1 MKIGII
7 TLFGDNYGNK
17 LQNLAVQKI
26 IEKYGFEAETIL
38 IDVSRGIKRP
48 YARGLTLKKLN
59 PNYIVKAIKAQFK
72 NKYLYK
78 NDRDGI
84 IKSIRFLKEGKWHD
98 SIKKREQNFSKYTA
112 KYLKLATNKLTLC
125 DINAEWLKEYDFFIS
140 GSDQVWN
147 PTYRYTSSLNF
158 LQFAPKDKRIAFS
171 PSFGLSKLPEHIKPL
186 YKKWIDEIPNLSVRE
201 DKGAKIIKEL
211 TGRNVPVLADPTL
224 CVSREEWLCI
234 EEKPS
239 FDTDTPY
246 VFTYFLGNETRKY
259 RRYIDKYAKVN
270 GYKVINAFDLREPE
284 YYTVNP
290 AEFIYLIHHSKAVFT
305 DSFHGSVFSII
316 MKTPFVVF
324 DRIENGGTGMSSR
337 IETLLKTF
345 SLENR
350 KYPVAID
357 KISNANFSGCDDIIS
372 ELTKKTEDFLAKAFS
387 STYAG
392 KDALVTN
399 SYVLAKQEDCSG
411 CTACVEICPRKCI
424 EMKTD
429 EEGFYYPIID
439 QDKCVQCN
447 LCKNT
452 CPAVKSLQSDF
463 SPIAYVG
470 YNKDSEARKN
480 SSSGGIFSAL
490 AQVILS
496 KGGWVYGAS
505 FDHSFVVH
513 HTGVKCIN
521 DIEKL
526 RASKYV
532 QSDVRGVFSQIKNKL
547 QDGELVYFS
556 GTPCQV
562 EGLLSYLGKNYEN
575 LYTQD
580 IVCHGVPS
588 PKVWKAYLKVVGG
601 KPKSVSFRDKTHG
614 WHYFSMKIRTS
625 NKKHLKRLDQDVY
638 TRLFLDNVIL
648 RPSCYACH
656 FKKEV
661 RNADFTL
668 ADCWNGKALGLSLK
682 DDDKGLSMIFVN
694 SAKGKELFNTL
705 KDKVTLQQVEYDKAL
720 MAQSA
725 ATRSVNKTEQRT
737 VFFESAN
744 VNGYEYTIKNWYGK
758 NFISNTKKNLVY
770 LKTKLKRKL
779 KK

>member
-1 MKIGII
+1 MKVGIV
-7 TLFGDNYGNK
+7 TLFSDNYGNK
-17 LQNLAVQKI
+17 LQNLAVQTLLERMGCEVVTLVPEIKN
-26 IEKYGFEAETIL
+26 
-38 IDVSRGIKRP
+38 GIRKP
-48 YARGLTLKKLN
+48 FSYKDKLKKLSLS
-59 PNYIVKAIKAQFK
+59 YA
-72 NKYLYK
+72 
-78 NDRDGI
+78 
-84 IKSIRFLKEGKWHD
+84 IRFLRSRKLN
-98 SIKKREQNFSKYTA
+98 KKIAKHEQTEVAKVLIQNRKQSFREFTQ
-112 KYLKLATNKLTLC
+112 KYLHVADKVLSIFNCDENWLAN
-125 DINAEWLKEYDFFIS
+125 YDCFVC
-140 GSDQVWN
+140 GSDQIWN
-147 PTYRYTSSLNF
+147 PTSPVPSKLFF
-158 LQFAPKDKRIAFS
+158 LGFAPKEKRVALS
-171 PSFGLSKLPEHIKPL
+171 PSFGVTKLPDYVKSIFSQRIK
-186 YKKWIDEIPNLSVRE
+186 EIPNLSVRE
-201 DKGAKIIKEL
+201 EKGAKIIKEL
-211 TGRNVPVLADPTL
+211 TGREVPVLADPTL
-224 CVSREEWLCI
+224 CVSREEWRRI

-246 VFTYFLGNETRKY
+246 VFTYFLGNQTRKY

-270 GYKVINAFDLREPE
+270 GYKVINVFDLREPE

-290 AEFIYLIHHSKAVFT
+290 AEFIYLIHHAKAVFT

-324 DRIENGGTGMSSR
+324 DRVGNGSGMSSR

-429 EEGFYYPIID
+429 DEGFYYPVID

-447 LCKNT
+447 LCRNT

-521 DIEKL
+521 DIVKL

-668 ADCWNGKALGLSLK
+668 ADCWNGKVLGLSLK